1 MRRHGRGRA
10 PVRLLRVAVALALLG
25 ALGGVAYAATSSS
38 FVGPHGNINGCVP
51 RNGGGLNLWKPGHR
65 CSGGRVAVAFPVR
78 AAAGVSGPTGP
89 SGPTG
94 ATGPSNSQAS
104 SVDGQTVTKLTLREA
119 TPATGTTAETLFSG
133 DGLTILAQ
141 CDSTGAA
148 SLVANGPASAD
159 SVLTVS
165 GHDNAGTPA
174 FGSQTASL
182 GPASLVA
189 LGPASAGEASFSYA
203 SNAGQVVTGSVGYE
217 HSPSFGSFAG
227 CAFFGTVISG

>member
-1 MRRHGRGRA
+1 MKRLAGQRTTRGILRIA
-10 PVRLLRVAVALALLG
+10 GVLGLLA
-25 ALGGVAYAATSSS
+25 ALGGVAYAAGSS

-51 RNGGGLNLWKPGHR
+51 PNGGGLNVWKPGHR

-78 AAAGVSGPTGP
+78 GTAGASGAVGAT
-89 SGPTG
+89 GPTG
-94 ATGPSNSQAS
+94 ATGPSNSQAT
-104 SVDGQTVTKLTLREA
+104 SVDGQTVTKLTLRES
-119 TPATGTTAETLFSG
+119 TPASGTTSETLFSG
-133 DGLTILAQ
+133 EGLTILAQ

-148 SLVANGPASAD
+148 SLAANGPASAD

-165 GHDNAGTPA
+165 GEDNATTPA
-174 FGSQTASL
+174 YGSQTASL

-203 SNAGQVVTGSVGYE
+203 SNAGQVVTGTIGYE
-217 HSPSFGSFAG
+217 HAPSFGSFAG